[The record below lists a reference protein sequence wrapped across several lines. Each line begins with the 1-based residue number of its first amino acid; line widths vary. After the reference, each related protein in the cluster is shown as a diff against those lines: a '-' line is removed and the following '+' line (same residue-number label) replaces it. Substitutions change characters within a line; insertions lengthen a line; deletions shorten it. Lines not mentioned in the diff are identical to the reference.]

1 MCPTRTQ
8 RTWKPAESGARFI
21 WDLSQPLGLL
31 PPKQSLDAGDP
42 TTEAQGAVCRRG
54 FGLLS
59 SPQHSPDP
67 DALGGKPLGGRGCSL
82 SSLGGEDRHGNGMV
96 AGKNLLLYFSEH
108 LQNGHMISPP
118 WLLGQGESM
127 LVKLWLQL
135 NQAGTS
141 LGPSQGVHLSRSRR
155 NTSQVGVP
163 ALAPHT
169 HPDPRR

>member
-1 MCPTRTQ
+1 MFPDDLGTPACLLVWPGFQEAHPEGRSKRGARVAAIRPSSTPRFSSREAVCPTRTQ
-8 RTWKPAESGARFI
+8 RTWRPAESGARFI

-67 DALGGKPLGGRGCSL
+67 DALGGKPLGGRGSSL

-96 AGKNLLLYFSEH
+96 AGKSLLLYFSEH

-118 WLLGQGESM
+118 WLLGQ
-127 LVKLWLQL
+127 
-135 NQAGTS
+135 
-141 LGPSQGVHLSRSRR
+141 
-155 NTSQVGVP
+155 
-163 ALAPHT
+163 
-169 HPDPRR
+169 